1 MKMRFDAALDGASFA
16 EIDETV
22 ILLDIDEPPAEEDID
37 LARRAMHPGTRITSR
52 IRRKLSV
59 RLRFVVREYD
69 IARRAWIMDR
79 ITAWAAKG
87 GWLTINSRP
96 GQRLRV
102 VPERLPAMGSS
113 LKWTAEIELTLT
125 AYERPYWEQ
134 IQPMRVTITGE
145 GTITPDGTVPTSYVE
160 CEAVN
165 NGTGSLTTITMRCA
179 DTVIRMDGLDV
190 APGETVAVR
199 YTDAD
204 VLTITAAGV
213 SALANRTAD
222 SSDDLV
228 AASMTENTIKVE
240 ADQPVSATFAARG
253 RWL

>member
-145 GTITPDGTVPTSYVE
+145 GTITPDGT
-160 CEAVN
+160 
-165 NGTGSLTTITMRCA
+165 
-179 DTVIRMDGLDV
+179 
-190 APGETVAVR
+190 
-199 YTDAD
+199 
-204 VLTITAAGV
+204 
-213 SALANRTAD
+213 
-222 SSDDLV
+222 
-228 AASMTENTIKVE
+228 
-240 ADQPVSATFAARG
+240 
-253 RWL
+253 